1 MAMRTVD
8 EKARLALFAKCDQI
22 LIDDAPVMPIYYDNY
37 IRLVQT
43 NVRGLDINA
52 MEYRDFSRVY
62 FVKEEKKKGKTKKKS
77 E

>member
-1 MAMRTVD
+1 
-8 EKARLALFAKCDQI
+8 
-22 LIDDAPVMPIYYDNY
+22 MPIYYDNY